1 MSSYNL
7 KRLLQPKSIALFG
20 GLWVENVAT
29 QIKNSS
35 FNGDVW
41 PINPRR
47 KFIAGFKCFKDISEL
62 PGVPDAAF
70 IGVNRNYHA
79 PSTSRDNTLLFT
91 YNIFKTPSF

>member
-47 KFIAGFKCFKDISEL
+47 KFIAGFKCFKDIL
-62 PGVPDAAF
+62 F
-70 IGVNRNYHA
+70 
-79 PSTSRDNTLLFT
+79 LFT
-91 YNIFKTPSF
+91 ASSDRAKKSSLV

>member
-35 FNGDVW
+35 FNGDVGQLI
-41 PINPRR
+41 PEENLLLVLNVLKI
-47 KFIAGFKCFKDISEL
+47 F
-62 PGVPDAAF
+62 
-70 IGVNRNYHA
+70 RNYQVYLMQH
-79 PSTSRDNTLLFT
+79 LLV
-91 YNIFKTPSF
+91 